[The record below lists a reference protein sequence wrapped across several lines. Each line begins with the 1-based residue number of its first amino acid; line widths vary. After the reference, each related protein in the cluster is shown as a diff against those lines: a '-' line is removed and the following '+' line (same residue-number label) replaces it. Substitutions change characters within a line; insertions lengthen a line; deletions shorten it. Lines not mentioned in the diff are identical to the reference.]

1 MQVKFKKVHKDAVL
15 PSYAKEGD
23 AGLDLTAIS
32 RKYND
37 KYGYYE
43 YDTGI
48 AVEIPEGYY
57 GKIVPRSSIS
67 KYELFLCNHSGVID
81 SGWRGT
87 LMCRFKE
94 TPKRQMHVYDDGYVG
109 DIYKVGDRIAQ
120 LIILPYPTIEVVE
133 AVELSSTERGENGFG
148 SSGR

>member
-23 AGLDLTAIS
+23 AGLDLTAVS
-32 RKYND
+32 CEYND
-37 KYGYYE
+37 EFAFYE

-67 KYELFLCNHSGVID
+67 KYEMFLTNHSGVID
-81 SGWRGT
+81 SIFRGT
-87 LMCRFKE
+87 IKCRFKL
-94 TPKRQMHVYDDGYVG
+94 TPITRWSTSVRKYAL
-109 DIYKVGDRIAQ
+109 GDRIAQ

-133 AVELSSTERGENGFG
+133 VDELSSTERGTNGFG